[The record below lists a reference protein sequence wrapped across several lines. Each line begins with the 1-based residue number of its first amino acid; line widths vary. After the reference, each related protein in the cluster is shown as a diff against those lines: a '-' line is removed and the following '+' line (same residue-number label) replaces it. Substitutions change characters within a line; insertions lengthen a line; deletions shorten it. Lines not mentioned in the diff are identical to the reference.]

1 MLHVDIIS
9 ACCLCGASALVAAGM
24 LLLAESGNAASV
36 RAIRVLVAGF
46 AVLAAGM
53 FPVGFAVDDGAP
65 RHLLVL
71 LATESVL
78 GGTALFG
85 WGFAILSGAR
95 PHRILALPLGL
106 ILLLDAL
113 AWMRSPTCFEWVFN
127 SAGLLIAVAIT
138 VAQWRFAR
146 RGATPAEKAI
156 SAGFAL
162 SCAVWAM
169 RLASTVANDGSRSF
183 HASHLPAAV
192 DAWLGVFY
200 GTVPV
205 IVAALALNLVNER
218 LLGRLRALAHT
229 DELTGTLSRRALRE
243 RAPELLARQHAGG
256 LQVAA
261 LMVDIDHF
269 KGVNDRH
276 GHPAGD
282 VVLQRTAHLVAMNV
296 RSDSMVTRYGGEE
309 FAVLLPVAGLEEAR
323 AAAERLRK
331 AIESDVVD
339 FDGTHLGVTVS
350 VGLALLA
357 HGEALDAALARADK
371 ALHRAKNAG
380 RNRVDIALAAA

>member
-9 ACCLCGASALVAAGM
+9 ACCLCGASALAAAGM
-24 LLLAESGNAASV
+24 LLLADSGDPAST

-53 FPVGFAVDDGAP
+53 FPVGFSVDDGAP

-71 LATESVL
+71 LGTESVL

-85 WGFAILSGAR
+85 WGFALLSGAR
-95 PHRILALPLGL
+95 PHRALALPLVL

-113 AWMRSPTCFEWVFN
+113 AWRRSPTSFE
-127 SAGLLIAVAIT
+127 L
-138 VAQWRFAR
+138 
-146 RGATPAEKAI
+146 
-156 SAGFAL
+156 
-162 SCAVWAM
+162 
-169 RLASTVANDGSRSF
+169 
-183 HASHLPAAV
+183 AAV
-192 DAWLGVFY
+192 EPWLGVFCA
-200 GTVPV
+200 TLPV
-205 IVAALALNLVNER
+205 IIATLALNIVNER
-218 LLGRLRALAHT
+218 LAGRLRTLAHT

-243 RAPELLARQHAGG
+243 RAPDLCARQHAGG
-256 LQVAA
+256 GQLAA

-282 VVLQRTAHLVAMNV
+282 AVLQRTAHLVAMNL

-309 FAVLLPVAGLEEAR
+309 FAVLLPVTGLKEAR

-331 AIESDVVD
+331 AIESDVVE
-339 FDGTHLGVTVS
+339 FDGTPIGVTVS

-357 HGEALDAALARADK
+357 HGEALDAALTRADK
-371 ALHRAKNAG
+371 ALHRAKSAG

>member
-9 ACCLCGASALVAAGM
+9 ACCLCGASALAAAGM
-24 LLLAESGNAASV
+24 LLLADPGDPGSA

-53 FPVGFAVDDGAP
+53 FPLGFAGDDGTQ

-71 LATESVL
+71 LGTESVL

-85 WGFAILSGAR
+85 WGFALLRGAR
-95 PHRILALPLGL
+95 PHRALALPLAL

-113 AWMRSPTCFEWVFN
+113 AWMRAPARFE
-127 SAGLLIAVAIT
+127 S
-138 VAQWRFAR
+138 
-146 RGATPAEKAI
+146 
-156 SAGFAL
+156 
-162 SCAVWAM
+162 
-169 RLASTVANDGSRSF
+169 
-183 HASHLPAAV
+183 AAV
-192 DAWLGVFY
+192 EPWLGVFC
-200 GTVPV
+200 GTIPV
-205 IVAALALNLVNER
+205 IIATRALNLVNGR
-218 LLGRLRALAHT
+218 LAGRLRTLAHT

-243 RAPELLARQHAGG
+243 RAPELLARQHAEGR
-256 LQVAA
+256 QVAA
-261 LMVDIDHF
+261 LMVAIDHF

-282 VVLQRTAHLVAMNV
+282 AVLQRTAHLVAMNL

-309 FAVLLPVAGLEEAR
+309 FAVLLPVAGLGEAR

-339 FDGTHLGVTVS
+339 FHGTDIGVTVS

-357 HGEALDAALARADK
+357 HGEALDAALARADT

>member
-9 ACCLCGASALVAAGM
+9 ACCLCGAGALVAAGM
-24 LLLAESGNAASV
+24 LLLADPGDPASA
-36 RAIRVLVAGF
+36 RAIRVLVAGL

-71 LATESVL
+71 LGSESVL
-78 GGTALFG
+78 GGMALSG
-85 WGFAILSGAR
+85 WGLALLGGAR
-95 PHRILALPLGL
+95 PHRALALPLVL

-113 AWMRSPTCFEWVFN
+113 AWMRWPARFE
-127 SAGLLIAVAIT
+127 L
-138 VAQWRFAR
+138 
-146 RGATPAEKAI
+146 
-156 SAGFAL
+156 
-162 SCAVWAM
+162 
-169 RLASTVANDGSRSF
+169 
-183 HASHLPAAV
+183 AAV
-192 DAWLGVFY
+192 EPRLGVFC
-200 GTVPV
+200 GTLPV
-205 IVAALALNLVNER
+205 IIAGLALNLVNGR
-218 LLGRLRALAHT
+218 LAGRLRTLAHT

-256 LQVAA
+256 GQVAA
-261 LMVDIDHF
+261 LMVAIDHL

-276 GHPAGD
+276 GHLAGD
-282 VVLQRTAHLVAMNV
+282 AVLQRTAHLVAMNL

-309 FAVLLPVAGLEEAR
+309 FAVLLPVTGLGEAR
-323 AAAERLRK
+323 TAAERLRK

-339 FDGTHLGVTVS
+339 FDGMRIGVTVS

-357 HGEALDAALARADK
+357 HGEALDAALTRADK
-371 ALHRAKNAG
+371 ALHRARNAG

>member
-24 LLLAESGNAASV
+24 LLLADPGEPASA

-53 FPVGFAVDDGAP
+53 LPAGLAVDDGAP
-65 RHLLVL
+65 PRLLVL
-71 LATESVL
+71 LGTESVL
-78 GGTALFG
+78 GGMALLG
-85 WGFAILSGAR
+85 WGLAILSGAR
-95 PHRILALPLGL
+95 PHRALALPFALV
-106 ILLLDAL
+106 LLLDAL
-113 AWMRSPTCFEWVFN
+113 AWTRSPTCFAWMPTAFE
-127 SAGLLIAVAIT
+127 
-138 VAQWRFAR
+138 
-146 RGATPAEKAI
+146 P
-156 SAGFAL
+156 
-162 SCAVWAM
+162 
-169 RLASTVANDGSRSF
+169 
-183 HASHLPAAV
+183 
-192 DAWLGVFY
+192 WLGLFL

-205 IVAALALNLVNER
+205 IIAAFALNRVNER
-218 LLGRLRALAHT
+218 LLGRLRTLAHT

-243 RAPELLARQHAGG
+243 RAPELLARQHADGR
-256 LQVAA
+256 QVAA
-261 LMVDIDHF
+261 LMVAIDHF

-282 VVLQRTAHLVAMNV
+282 AVLQRTAHLVAMNL

-309 FAVLLPVAGLEEAR
+309 FAVLLPVAGLGEAR

-331 AIESDVVD
+331 AIESDVVEV
-339 FDGTHLGVTVS
+339 DGTPIVVTVS

-357 HGEALDAALARADK
+357 HGEAPDAALTRADK
-371 ALHRAKNAG
+371 ALNRARNAG